1 MERGNVR
8 CTIVVTVYIRDSVA
22 EDVFVDLTGF
32 VPYTEPSPHRGTQ
45 VLHGQRSDCQPAAGP
60 WVPLTAQS
68 DVRER
73 RGGREAVRLSLT
85 PASHPVQAAASI
97 ETRRTLVWSGAYGT
111 ESGYGERQA
120 GRAGEQTPF
129 TERAYYPPAAGGGG
143 AGSAPF
149 PAFQFRSRHE
159 GPDWRRLSA
168 VDVERVSREGDVA
181 ALQEHL
187 EHVTFCSAERERCP
201 HCQGPADSLLLK
213 LLRLAQLST
222 EYLLH
227 SQEYLS
233 AQLGSLEEA
242 LRAAQAQRDQLNKEL
257 THRLQEI
264 KALKEECR
272 RRKKMISTQ
281 QMMLEARASYH
292 QCQLCEKAFMSYSFL
307 QSHMQRRH
315 PEESQIEQKRKAKTD
330 KLQDEIDKLKEQLQL
345 TRSQLEAE
353 QQAYTVRFSKECEQ
367 QKSKEEEI
375 LQSFHKWKE
384 EEKEKLADEIEK
396 VKDMFMKELKELSS
410 RNSTLENQL
419 LELQKSNMQQ
429 KSNLGTLT
437 DSQEFTEEK
446 PQNSQDYHNVVK
458 VLEKQESK
466 WTSRMQAFAHAHEK
480 EKSELQLQIQKF
492 KSLRED
498 QSKKTSFYRRKAEEF
513 GQKLQEQS
521 DLIIALRKQLELSTR
536 SVASVKPHD
545 VSTTVEHLEESK
557 PSPPVMHEQAPL
569 VHMLEPIEE
578 LSEEEKEIE
587 NGDYKTGRSS
597 HYLINALKTC
607 PTLTKELRVVL
618 EQTLE
623 EKLKHLG
630 IKPGVRGI
638 SNDHLTQ
645 ILRAV
650 ESTRECK
657 RRQDPDVHRIREHLE
672 RQVSFRVEEKS
683 SSCNRPVS
691 WPQLPSEDKQKF
703 RKLGISSSA
712 LPRSSTAVRPAEQRA
727 AITENMSTPKSK
739 KLLGNQVSRKTSS
752 TITPPFSS
760 EEELDE
766 NDTEQSYTP
775 PELSQKQSKPSS
787 SKVSAVQKASSKSN
801 VVGMEES
808 KTKEAGTTARTS
820 KGTVIQKLTE
830 QVGKSLSNHGNKD
843 KPAGGIPV
851 AQAFIKKEEVKELK
865 FADAGEDDWDI
876 SSIEEDFLVMKDDRG
891 QKAVTV
897 PKNES
902 NAASVVHAWSLP
914 KTSVPKEEG
923 IHEADNTST
932 LKSSLVTVTE
942 WSDSSDV

>member
-1 MERGNVR
+1 FSER
-8 CTIVVTVYIRDSVA
+8 T
-22 EDVFVDLTGF
+22 
-32 VPYTEPSPHRGTQ
+32 
-45 VLHGQRSDCQPAAGP
+45 
-60 WVPLTAQS
+60 
-68 DVRER
+68 
-73 RGGREAVRLSLT
+73 
-85 PASHPVQAAASI
+85 
-97 ETRRTLVWSGAYGT
+97 
-111 ESGYGERQA
+111 
-120 GRAGEQTPF
+120 
-129 TERAYYPPAAGGGG
+129 YYPPAAGGAGTG
-143 AGSAPF
+143 AGQASF

-159 GPDWRRLSA
+159 GPDWHRLSS
-168 VDVERVSREGDVA
+168 VDVERVSREGDVG

-187 EHVTFCSAERERCP
+187 QHVTFCSAERERCP

-213 LLRLAQLST
+213 LLRLAQLCT

-233 AQLGSLEEA
+233 AQLDSLEEA
-242 LRAAQAQRDQLNKEL
+242 LRTAQAQRDQLGKEL
-257 THRLQEI
+257 THRCQEI

-272 RRKKMISTQ
+272 RRKKMIRTQ

-292 QCQLCEKAFMSYSFL
+292 QCQFCEKAFVNYSFL

-315 PEESQIEQKRKAKTD
+315 PEESQTEQMRKAKTD

-345 TRSQLEAE
+345 TRSQLETE
-353 QQAYTVRFSKECEQ
+353 QQAYTVQFSKQYEQ

-384 EEKEKLADEIEK
+384 EEKEKLANEIEK

-410 RNSTLENQL
+410 RNLTLESQL

-446 PQNSQDYHNVVK
+446 PQNSQDYHNMVK
-458 VLEKQESK
+458 ALEKQESK
-466 WTSRMQAFAHAHEK
+466 WTSRMQAFSHAHEK
-480 EKSELQLQIQKF
+480 EKFELQSQIQKL
-492 KSLRED
+492 KSSRED
-498 QSKKTSFYRRKAEEF
+498 LNKKIGFYKRRTEELR
-513 GQKLQEQS
+513 QKLQEQS
-521 DLIIALRKQLELSTR
+521 DLNITLKKQIESSTR
-536 SVASVKPHD
+536 SVASIKPYD
-545 VSTTVEHLEESK
+545 VNTTVEHLGESK
-557 PSPPVMHEQAPL
+557 PSLPVMHEQAPL

-587 NGDYKTGRSS
+587 KSDHKAGRSS

-607 PTLTKELRVVL
+607 PSLTKELRVIL

-623 EKLKHLG
+623 EKLKNLG

-638 SNDHLTQ
+638 PNDHLHQ

-650 ESTRECK
+650 ESARECK
-657 RRQDPDVHRIREHLE
+657 RRQEPDMYCIREYLE
-672 RQVSFRVEEKS
+672 RQVSIRLEEKS

-691 WPQLPSEDKQKF
+691 WPQLPSEGKQKF
-703 RKLGISSSA
+703 SQLGISSSA
-712 LPRSSTAVRPAEQRA
+712 LPRSSTAVRPVEQRA
-727 AITENMSTPKSK
+727 AFTEKMSTPKSK
-739 KLLGNQVSRKTSS
+739 KLPENEVFRKTSS
-752 TITPPFSS
+752 ATTPPFSS
-760 EEELDE
+760 EEETDE
-766 NDTEQSYTP
+766 DDTKQSYAS
-775 PELSQKQSKPSS
+775 PELPQKQSKTSS
-787 SKVSAVQKASSKSN
+787 SKVSAVQKASNKSN
-801 VVGMEES
+801 VGGMEERE
-808 KTKEAGTTARTS
+808 TKETGTTARTS

-830 QVGKSLSNHGNKD
+830 QVGKSLSNHGNMN

-865 FADAGEDDWDI
+865 LADADEDDWDI
-876 SSIEEDFLVMKDDRG
+876 SSIEEDLLMKDGRG
-891 QKAVTV
+891 QKVFTV

-902 NAASVVHAWSLP
+902 NAASVVHAWGLP
-914 KTSVPKEEG
+914 KTSGPKEEG
-923 IHEADNTST
+923 LHEADNTST